1 MKAIFKRE
9 LRSYFTTM
17 LGYIFL
23 TMFFVMTGV
32 LFYWNNICGGLT
44 SVKYFF
50 DPLTT
55 WTVFIIPILTM
66 RLFAEDR
73 KLKIDQL
80 LMTSPVDVKSIVLGK
95 FLAASCVV
103 GGAIALTL
111 IYVIVISFF
120 GTVNW
125 AETISCYIGFL
136 LLCGVMLAIG
146 SFMSSLTDSQ
156 IVAAV
161 STYAVLIVF
170 CTVPLLIGYISAI
183 SWSVPSLVQ
192 SVMFW
197 LSPTERF
204 LDLTKGILDPS
215 AIVYYISLITL
226 FVFLTM
232 NVMERRRLS

>member
-23 TMFFVMTGV
+23 TMFLVLTGV
-32 LFYWNNICGGLT
+32 LFYLNNIYFGVT
-44 SVKYFF
+44 SVKNFF
-50 DPLTT
+50 SLLTS
-55 WTVFIIPILTM
+55 WAVFIIPILTM

-73 KLKIDQL
+73 KLKTDQL
-80 LMTSPVDVKSIVLGK
+80 LMTAPVPIRSVVLGK
-95 FLAASCVV
+95 FLAAACVLA
-103 GGAIALTL
+103 GAIAITL

-125 AETISCYIGFL
+125 AETISCYVGFL
-136 LLCGVMLAIG
+136 LLCGVVLAIG

-161 STYAVLIVF
+161 STYAILIV
-170 CTVPLLIGYISAI
+170 TVFLGNIAAALPDPFQSALL
-183 SWSVPSLVQ
+183 
-192 SVMFW
+192 W

-204 LDLTKGILDPS
+204 LDFAMGILDPS
-215 AIVYYISLITL
+215 ALVYYISLIAM